1 MSLQHKLG
9 QKARR
14 ACCWLLSPP
23 GVSCYENGSI
33 TSSFGQSCT
42 RASPHN
48 RRCSNHRPPIWSP
61 PLAAARSQAARAPLG
76 AGLKQN
82 NYHSAPCY
90 LAVTSE
96 RGGHIYGVSY
106 DEKMSRGEM
115 AGRVVAVCSE
125 PWSAQDITANTK
137 YSYTICKTSAQRRRR
152 WADVVHMLYK

>member
-76 AGLKQN
+76 AGLKKTITI
-82 NYHSAPCY
+82 APRVIWPSH
-90 LAVTSE
+90 LKEGVTFT
-96 RGGHIYGVSY
+96 G
-106 DEKMSRGEM
+106 
-115 AGRVVAVCSE
+115 
-125 PWSAQDITANTK
+125 
-137 YSYTICKTSAQRRRR
+137 
-152 WADVVHMLYK
+152 